1 MMDQFEFSIAID
13 LDDVKNTEEWVRNAF
28 ARETLE
34 KMGLPLEE
42 IWPEEELTVEQ
53 KTELRVLL
61 AQYDVDI
68 LDDGDRGLRIYVEDD
83 VVAELMKP
91 RYRMHKDIKA
101 RRASQRLFYEM
112 MVKYK
117 TLFGAYDSFPSKEQQ

>member
-1 MMDQFEFSIAID
+1 MEQFEFSITID
-13 LDDVKNTEEWVRNAF
+13 LDDVKETEEWVRNVF

-34 KMGLPLEE
+34 KMGLPLDE
-42 IWPEEELTVEQ
+42 IWPAEEELTVEH
-53 KTELRVLL
+53 KAELRVLL

-68 LDDGDRGLRIYVEDD
+68 LDDGDRGLIIYVEND